1 MSRAKGAP
9 SLLEKA
15 DTRPV
20 LAETLNAYLVDV
32 DEDVDE
38 AEDRRGT
45 AAVDDELARARGVA
59 QISHV
64 VRVAAFANVQAEQ
77 GHRLSSFSSSDE
89 RHKSSGSAAEPEPSE
104 ERRFFGGAGAGA
116 ARSVRGS

>member
-1 MSRAKGAP
+1 M
-9 SLLEKA
+9 
-15 DTRPV
+15 
-20 LAETLNAYLVDV
+20 
-32 DEDVDE
+32 DE

-64 VRVAAFANVQAEQ
+64 VRVAAFAKVHAEQ
-77 GHRLSSFSSSDE
+77 GQRSSGGRSSSDE

-104 ERRFFGGAGAGA
+104 ERRFFGGAGARA

>member
-20 LAETLNAYLVDV
+20 FAETLNAYLVDV
-32 DEDVDE
+32 DEDVDDAEDRRGTAADEPVDRREAVDE

-45 AAVDDELARARGVA
+45 AAVRGVA

-64 VRVAAFANVQAEQ
+64 VRFESFENVQAEQ
-77 GHRLSSFSSSDE
+77 GQR
-89 RHKSSGSAAEPEPSE
+89 
-104 ERRFFGGAGAGA
+104 
-116 ARSVRGS
+116 

>member
-1 MSRAKGAP
+1 
-9 SLLEKA
+9 
-15 DTRPV
+15 
-20 LAETLNAYLVDV
+20 
-32 DEDVDE
+32 VDE

-45 AAVDDELARARGVA
+45 AAVDDELARTRGVA

-64 VRVAAFANVQAEQ
+64 VRVAAFAKVHAEQ
-77 GHRLSSFSSSDE
+77 GQRSSGGRSSSDE

-104 ERRFFGGAGAGA
+104 DRLFLTGAGAGA